1 MGESGMTA
9 RITRL
14 ALVLVAPLM
23 LVGCLLAPGKFTST
37 LIINADRTFTYSY
50 QGEVYAFDVND
61 AMKDMPSGGDDDT
74 KKTDGVSLQRIGFDK
89 GDQKSGKDD
98 KNRKNDAKDDAKTK
112 AETDAKNR
120 EMAAT
125 LSKEAGFRKVT
136 YVGDNKFVID
146 YQISGKLDHT
156 YLFPYNLDAGII
168 IPFVAVEIRA
178 NGTARVKAPG
188 FANDSKDSASGMA
201 GSDASKASAKLD
213 GTFILDTDA
222 EIVSQNNEDGVKVVN
237 GRKSVTWKATPLSTT
252 APMAVVRFA
261 AAK

>member
-1 MGESGMTA
+1 MTA
-9 RITRL
+9 RMTRL
-14 ALVLVAPLM
+14 ALVLLVPLM

-37 LIINADRTFTYSY
+37 LTINADRTFTYSY
-50 QGEVYAFDVND
+50 QGEVYAFDLNE
-61 AMKDMPSGGDDDT
+61 AMKDMPSGGDDT
-74 KKTDGVSLQRIGFDK
+74 KTTDGVSLQQIGFDK
-89 GDQKSGKDD
+89 SGQKSGKDD
-98 KNRKNDAKDDAKTK
+98 KNGKNDAKDDAK
-112 AETDAKNR
+112 AQAAADAKNR

-188 FANDSKDSASGMA
+188 FANDSKDSAGGMA

-237 GRKSVTWKATPLSTT
+237 GRKTVTWKATPLSST

-261 AAK
+261 GAAK

>member
-1 MGESGMTA
+1 MTA

-37 LIINADRTFTYSY
+37 LTINADRTFTYSY
-50 QGEVYAFDVND
+50 QGEVYAFDLND

-74 KKTDGVSLQRIGFDK
+74 KKTDGVSFQHAGFDK
-89 GDQKSGKDD
+89 DQTKDKD
-98 KNRKNDAKDDAKTK
+98 SAKDAAKAK
-112 AETDAKNR
+112 AEADAKNR

-125 LSKEAGFRKVT
+125 LSKEAGFRKVD
-136 YVGDNKFVID
+136 YVGDGKFLID

-188 FANDSKDSASGMA
+188 FANDSKDSASGMG

-237 GRKSVTWKATPLSTT
+237 GRKTVTWKATPLSNT

-261 AAK
+261 GAAK

>member
-1 MGESGMTA
+1 MTA
-9 RITRL
+9 RVTRL
-14 ALVLVAPLM
+14 ALVLLLPMV

-37 LIINADRTFTYSY
+37 LTINADRTFTYSY
-50 QGEVYAFDVND
+50 QGEVYAFDLD
-61 AMKDMPSGGDDDT
+61 QAMKDMPSGSDDDDGA
-74 KKTDGVSLQRIGFDK
+74 KKTDGASLKTAMFTGGFAQDK
-89 GDQKSGKDD
+89 DAGKD
-98 KNRKNDAKDDAKTK
+98 KPKDDPKAK
-112 AETDAKNR
+112 ADNDAKNR

-125 LSKEAGFRKVT
+125 LSKEAGFRKVD

-146 YQISGKLDHT
+146 YQISGKLDHS

-168 IPFVAVEIRA
+168 IPFVAVELRA

-188 FANDSKDSASGMA
+188 FANDSKDAAGGM

-222 EIVSQNNEDGVKVVN
+222 EIVSQNNEDGAKTVG
-237 GRKSVTWKATPLSTT
+237 GRKTVTWKATPLSNT

-261 AAK
+261 PGK

>member
-1 MGESGMTA
+1 MTA
-9 RITRL
+9 RVSRL
-14 ALVLVAPLM
+14 ALVLLAPLL

-37 LIINADRTFTYSY
+37 LTINADRTFTYSY
-50 QGEVYAFDVND
+50 QGEVYAFDVNQ
-61 AMKDMPSGGDDDT
+61 AMKDMPSGSDDDT
-74 KKTDGVSLQRIGFDK
+74 KKTDGVSLQNTGFLK
-89 GDQKSGKDD
+89 GDKKS
-98 KNRKNDAKDDAKTK
+98 KDDAKTD
-112 AETDAKNR
+112 AEAQAAADVKNR

-125 LSKEAGFRKVT
+125 LSKEAGFRKVE

-178 NGTARVKAPG
+178 NGTARLKAPG
-188 FANDSKDSASGMA
+188 FANDSKDSAGGM
-201 GSDASKASAKLD
+201 GPDASKASAKLD

-237 GRKSVTWKATPLSTT
+237 GRKTVTWKATPLSNT

-261 AAK
+261 GAK

>member
-1 MGESGMTA
+1 MTA
-9 RITRL
+9 RVTRL
-14 ALVLVAPLM
+14 ALALLAPLM
-23 LVGCLLAPGKFTST
+23 LLGCLLAPGKFTST
-37 LIINADRTFTYSY
+37 LTINADRTFTYSY
-50 QGEVYAFDVND
+50 QGEVYAFDLNE
-61 AMKDMPSGGDDDT
+61 AMKDMPSGGDDDNT
-74 KKTDGVSLQRIGFDK
+74 KKTDGVSLQKIGFDES
-89 GDQKSGKDD
+89 GQKSGKGE
-98 KNRKNDAKDDAKTK
+98 KNSKDDAKDNAK
-112 AETDAKNR
+112 AQAAADAKNR

-136 YVGDNKFVID
+136 YVGNNKFVID

-156 YLFPYNLDAGII
+156 FLFPYNLDAGII

-188 FANDSKDSASGMA
+188 FANDSKDSAGGMA

-237 GRKSVTWKATPLSTT
+237 GRKTVTWKATPLSNT

-261 AAK
+261 PAK

>member
-1 MGESGMTA
+1 MTA
-9 RITRL
+9 RVTRL
-14 ALVLVAPLM
+14 AMVLLMPLM

-37 LIINADRTFTYSY
+37 LTINADRTFTYAY
-50 QGEVYAFDVND
+50 QGEVYAFDLD
-61 AMKDMPSGGDDDT
+61 QAMKDMPSGNDDDT
-74 KKTDGVSLQRIGFDK
+74 KKTDGVSLQRAAFDQDK
-89 GDQKSGKDD
+89 GDKD
-98 KNRKNDAKDDAKTK
+98 KAKDDAKSK
-112 AETDAKNR
+112 ADADAKNR

-125 LSKEAGFRKVT
+125 LSKEAGFRKVE
-136 YVGDNKFVID
+136 YVGDNKFLID
-146 YQISGKLDHT
+146 YQISGKLDHA

-168 IPFVAVEIRA
+168 VPFVAVELRA

-188 FANDSKDSASGMA
+188 FANDSKDAAGGM

-237 GRKSVTWKATPLSTT
+237 GRKTVTWKATPLTST

-261 AAK
+261 PGK

>member
-1 MGESGMTA
+1 MTA
-9 RITRL
+9 RVSRL
-14 ALVLVAPLM
+14 ALVLLAPLL

-37 LIINADRTFTYSY
+37 LTINADRTFTYSY
-50 QGEVYAFDVND
+50 QGEVYAFDLNE
-61 AMKDMPSGGDDDT
+61 AMKDMPSGGDDDAT
-74 KKTDGVSLQRIGFDK
+74 KKTDGVSLQNIGLQK
-89 GDQKSGKDD
+89 GDKKGGKDS
-98 KNRKNDAKDDAKTK
+98 AKDDAK
-112 AETDAKNR
+112 AQAAADAKNR

-125 LSKEAGFRKVT
+125 LSKEAGFRKVD

-178 NGTARVKAPG
+178 NGTARLKAPG
-188 FANDSKDSASGMA
+188 FANDSKDSSGGM
-201 GSDASKASAKLD
+201 GPDASKASAKLD

-237 GRKSVTWKATPLSTT
+237 GRKTVTWKATPLSNT

-261 AAK
+261 GAAK

>member
-1 MGESGMTA
+1 MTA
-9 RITRL
+9 RVTRL
-14 ALVLVAPLM
+14 AMVLLAPLM

-37 LIINADRTFTYSY
+37 LTINADRTFTYSY
-50 QGEVYAFDVND
+50 QGEVYAFDLNE
-61 AMKDMPSGGDDDT
+61 AMKDMPSGDDDKT
-74 KKTDGVSLQRIGFDK
+74 KKTDGVSFQNIGFDK
-89 GDQKSGKDD
+89 DKDS
-98 KNRKNDAKDDAKTK
+98 AKDAAKAK
-112 AETDAKNR
+112 AEADAKNR
-120 EMAAT
+120 ELATT
-125 LSKEAGFRKVT
+125 LSKEAGFRKVE

-168 IPFVAVEIRA
+168 VPFVAVEIRA

-188 FANDSKDSASGMA
+188 FANDSKDAAGGM

-213 GTFILDTDA
+213 GTFTLDTDA

-237 GRKSVTWKATPLSTT
+237 GRKTVTWKATPLTNT

-261 AAK
+261 GAK

>member
-1 MGESGMTA
+1 MGEAEMTA

-14 ALVLVAPLM
+14 ALVLLAPLM

-37 LIINADRTFTYSY
+37 LTINADRTFTYSY
-50 QGEVYAFDVND
+50 QGEVYAFDLNE

-74 KKTDGVSLQRIGFDK
+74 KKTDGVSLQKIGFDK
-89 GDQKSGKDD
+89 SGQKSGKGE
-98 KNRKNDAKDDAKTK
+98 KNNKDDAKTQ
-112 AETDAKNR
+112 AAADAKNR

-188 FANDSKDSASGMA
+188 FANDSKYSAGGLR

-237 GRKSVTWKATPLSTT
+237 GRKTVTWKATPLSNT

-261 AAK
+261 PAK

>member
-1 MGESGMTA
+1 MTA
-9 RITRL
+9 RVTRL
-14 ALVLVAPLM
+14 ALVLLAPLM
-23 LVGCLLAPGKFTST
+23 LLGCLLAPGKFTST
-37 LIINADRTFTYSY
+37 LTINADRTFTYSY
-50 QGEVYAFDVND
+50 QGEVYAFDLND

-74 KKTDGVSLQRIGFDK
+74 KKTDGVSFQHVDFDK
-89 GDQKSGKDD
+89 DQTKDKD
-98 KNRKNDAKDDAKTK
+98 SAKDAAKAK
-112 AETDAKNR
+112 AEADAKNR

-188 FANDSKDSASGMA
+188 FANDSKDSAGGMA

-237 GRKSVTWKATPLSTT
+237 GRKTVTWKATPLSST

-261 AAK
+261 GAAK

>member
-1 MGESGMTA
+1 MTA
-9 RITRL
+9 RVSRL
-14 ALVLVAPLM
+14 ALVLLAPLL

-37 LIINADRTFTYSY
+37 LTINADRTFTYSY
-50 QGEVYAFDVND
+50 QGEVYAFDVNQ
-61 AMKDMPSGGDDDT
+61 AMKDMPSGTDDDT
-74 KKTDGVSLQRIGFDK
+74 KKTDGVSLQNTGFQK
-89 GDQKSGKDD
+89 GDKKS
-98 KNRKNDAKDDAKTK
+98 RKDDAKTD
-112 AETDAKNR
+112 AESQAAADVKNR
-120 EMAAT
+120 EMAVT
-125 LSKEAGFRKVT
+125 LSKEAGFRKVD

-178 NGTARVKAPG
+178 NGTARLKAPG
-188 FANDSKDSASGMA
+188 FANDSKDSSGGM
-201 GSDASKASAKLD
+201 GPDASKASAKLD

-237 GRKSVTWKATPLSTT
+237 GRKTVTWKATPLSNT

-261 AAK
+261 GAAK

>member
-1 MGESGMTA
+1 MTA
-9 RITRL
+9 RVSRL
-14 ALVLVAPLM
+14 ALVLLAPLL

-37 LIINADRTFTYSY
+37 LTINADRTFTYSY
-50 QGEVYAFDVND
+50 QGEVYAFDVNQ
-61 AMKDMPSGGDDDT
+61 AMKDMPSGTDDDT
-74 KKTDGVSLQRIGFDK
+74 KKTDGVSLQNTGFQK
-89 GDQKSGKDD
+89 GDKKS
-98 KNRKNDAKDDAKTK
+98 RKDDAKTD
-112 AETDAKNR
+112 AESQAAADVKNR
-120 EMAAT
+120 EMAVT
-125 LSKEAGFRKVT
+125 LSKEAGFRKVD

-178 NGTARVKAPG
+178 NGTARLKAPG
-188 FANDSKDSASGMA
+188 FANDSKDSAGGM
-201 GSDASKASAKLD
+201 GPDASKASAKLD

-237 GRKSVTWKATPLSTT
+237 GRKTVTWKATPLSNT

-261 AAK
+261 GAAK

>member
-1 MGESGMTA
+1 MTI
-9 RITRL
+9 RVMRL
-14 ALVLVAPLM
+14 ATILLGPLM
-23 LVGCLLAPGKFTST
+23 LIGCLLAPGKFTST
-37 LIINADRTFTYSY
+37 LTINADRTFTYTY
-50 QGEVYAFDVND
+50 QGEVYAFDLND
-61 AMKDMPSGGDDDT
+61 AMKDMPSGNDDDDDT
-74 KKTDGVSLQRIGFDK
+74 KKTDGASLKTAAFDAEQDK
-89 GDQKSGKDD
+89 GTD
-98 KNRKNDAKDDAKTK
+98 KKDDAKAK
-112 AETDAKNR
+112 ADNDAKNR

-125 LSKEAGFRKVT
+125 LSKEAGFRKVE

-168 IPFVAVEIRA
+168 IPFVAVELRA

-188 FANDSKDSASGMA
+188 FANDTKDAAGGM

-237 GRKSVTWKATPLSTT
+237 GRRTVTWKATPLSST

-261 AAK
+261 PGK

>member
-1 MGESGMTA
+1 MTA
-9 RITRL
+9 RVTRL
-14 ALVLVAPLM
+14 ALVLLAPLM

-37 LIINADRTFTYSY
+37 LTINADRTFTYSY
-50 QGEVYAFDVND
+50 QGEVYAFDVNQ
-61 AMKDMPSGGDDDT
+61 AMKDMPSGSDDDT
-74 KKTDGVSLQRIGFDK
+74 KKTDGVSLQNTGF
-89 GDQKSGKDD
+89 QKSD
-98 KNRKNDAKDDAKTK
+98 KKSKDDAKTD
-112 AETDAKNR
+112 AEAQAAADAKNR

-125 LSKEAGFRKVT
+125 LSKEAGFRKVD

-178 NGTARVKAPG
+178 NGTARLKAPG
-188 FANDSKDSASGMA
+188 FANDSKDSAGGM
-201 GSDASKASAKLD
+201 GPDASKASAKLD
-213 GTFILDTDA
+213 GTFVLDTDA

-237 GRKSVTWKATPLSTT
+237 GRKTVTWKATPLSNT

-261 AAK
+261 GAK

>member
-1 MGESGMTA
+1 MTA
-9 RITRL
+9 RMTRL
-14 ALVLVAPLM
+14 ALVLLAPLM

-37 LIINADRTFTYSY
+37 LSINADRTFTYSY
-50 QGEVYAFDVND
+50 QGEVYAFDLNE
-61 AMKDMPSGGDDDT
+61 AMKDMPSGGDEDT
-74 KKTDGVSLQRIGFDK
+74 KKTDGVSLQQIGFDK
-89 GDQKSGKDD
+89 SGQKSGKGD
-98 KNRKNDAKDDAKTK
+98 KNDAKDDAK
-112 AETDAKNR
+112 AQAAADAKNR

-168 IPFVAVEIRA
+168 IPFVAVEIRT
-178 NGTARVKAPG
+178 NGTARLKAPG
-188 FANDSKDSASGMA
+188 FANDSKGAAGGMTP
-201 GSDASKASAKLD
+201 DASKASAKLD
-213 GTFILDTDA
+213 GTFTLDTDA

-237 GRKSVTWKATPLSTT
+237 GRKTVTWKATPLSTT

-261 AAK
+261 GAAK

>member
-1 MGESGMTA
+1 MTA
-9 RITRL
+9 RMTRL
-14 ALVLVAPLM
+14 ALVLLVPLM

-37 LIINADRTFTYSY
+37 LTINADRTFTYSY
-50 QGEVYAFDVND
+50 QGEVYAFDLNE

-74 KKTDGVSLQRIGFDK
+74 KKTDGVSLQQIGFDK
-89 GDQKSGKDD
+89 SGQKGDKNGKSG
-98 KNRKNDAKDDAKTK
+98 AKDDAKSQ
-112 AETDAKNR
+112 AAADAKNR

-156 YLFPYNLDAGII
+156 YLFPYNIDAGII
-168 IPFVAVEIRA
+168 IPFVAVEVRA

-188 FANDSKDSASGMA
+188 FANDSKDSAGMP
-201 GSDASKASAKLD
+201 GSDTSKASAKLD

-222 EIVSQNNEDGVKVVN
+222 EIVSQNNEEGAKVAN
-237 GRKSVTWKATPLSTT
+237 GRKTVTWRATPLSTT

-261 AAK
+261 GAAK

>member
-1 MGESGMTA
+1 MTA

-37 LIINADRTFTYSY
+37 LTINADRTFTYSY
-50 QGEVYAFDVND
+50 QGEVYAFDLNE

-74 KKTDGVSLQRIGFDK
+74 KKTDGVSLQQIGFDK
-89 GDQKSGKDD
+89 SGKGDKNSKSG
-98 KNRKNDAKDDAKTK
+98 AKDDAK
-112 AETDAKNR
+112 AQAAADAKNR

-222 EIVSQNNEDGVKVVN
+222 EIVSQNNEDGVKVAN
-237 GRKSVTWKATPLSTT
+237 GRKSVTRKATPLSST

-261 AAK
+261 GAK

>member
-1 MGESGMTA
+1 MGEIGMTA
-9 RITRL
+9 RVTRL
-14 ALVLVAPLM
+14 ALVLLAPLM

-37 LIINADRTFTYSY
+37 LTINADRTFTYSY
-50 QGEVYAFDVND
+50 QGEVYAFDLNE

-74 KKTDGVSLQRIGFDK
+74 KTTDGVSLQKIGFDRNGQKNGK
-89 GDQKSGKDD
+89 GDKNSKDS
-98 KNRKNDAKDDAKTK
+98 AKDDAK
-112 AETDAKNR
+112 AQAAADAKNR

-136 YVGDNKFVID
+136 YVGDGKFVID

-188 FANDSKDSASGMA
+188 FANDSKDTSGMG

-222 EIVSQNNEDGVKVVN
+222 EIVSQNNEEGAKTAN
-237 GRKSVTWKATPLSTT
+237 GRKTVTWKATPLSTT

-261 AAK
+261 GVK

>member
-1 MGESGMTA
+1 MTA
-9 RITRL
+9 RVSRL
-14 ALVLVAPLM
+14 ALVLLAPLL

-37 LIINADRTFTYSY
+37 LTINADRTFTYSY
-50 QGEVYAFDVND
+50 QGEVYAFDLNE
-61 AMKDMPSGGDDDT
+61 AMKDMPSGGDDDAT
-74 KKTDGVSLQRIGFDK
+74 KKTDGVSLQNIGFQK
-89 GDQKSGKDD
+89 GEKKSGKG
-98 KNRKNDAKDDAKTK
+98 DAKDDAK
-112 AETDAKNR
+112 AQAAADAKNR

-125 LSKEAGFRKVT
+125 LSKEAGFRKVD

-178 NGTARVKAPG
+178 NGTARLKAPG
-188 FANDSKDSASGMA
+188 FANDSKDSSGGM
-201 GSDASKASAKLD
+201 GPDASKASAKLD

-237 GRKSVTWKATPLSTT
+237 GRKTVTWKATPLSNT

-261 AAK
+261 GAAK

>member
-1 MGESGMTA
+1 MTA
-9 RITRL
+9 RVTRL
-14 ALVLVAPLM
+14 ALVMLAPLM

-37 LIINADRTFTYSY
+37 LTINADRTFTYSY
-50 QGEVYAFDVND
+50 QGEVYAFDLNE

-74 KKTDGVSLQRIGFDK
+74 KKTDGVSLQQVCFDASGQKDDK
-89 GDQKSGKDD
+89 GDKSDNSD
-98 KNRKNDAKDDAKTK
+98 KSKDDAKTK

-120 EMAAT
+120 ELAAT
-125 LSKEAGFRKVT
+125 LSKEAGFRKVD

-168 IPFVAVEIRA
+168 IPFVAVELRA

-188 FANDSKDSASGMA
+188 FANDSKDAAGGM

-222 EIVSQNNEDGVKVVN
+222 EIVSQNNEDGAKTVN
-237 GRKSVTWKATPLSTT
+237 GRKTVTWKATPLSNT

-261 AAK
+261 PGK

>member
-1 MGESGMTA
+1 MTA
-9 RITRL
+9 RVTRL
-14 ALVLVAPLM
+14 AMVLLAPLM

-37 LIINADRTFTYSY
+37 MTINADRTFTYSY
-50 QGEVYAFDVND
+50 QGEVYAFDLNE
-61 AMKDMPSGGDDDT
+61 AMKDMPSGSDDDT
-74 KKTDGVSLQRIGFDK
+74 KKTDGVSLKTATFAKDE
-89 GDQKSGKDD
+89 DD
-98 KNRKNDAKDDAKTK
+98 KAKAKDDAKSK
-112 AETDAKNR
+112 ADNDAKNR

-125 LSKEAGFRKVT
+125 LSKEAGFRKVD

-146 YQISGKLDHT
+146 YQISGKLDHA

-188 FANDSKDSASGMA
+188 FANDTKDAAGGM

-222 EIVSQNNEDGVKVVN
+222 EIVSQNNEDGVKTVG
-237 GRKSVTWKATPLSTT
+237 GRKTVTWKATPLSNT

-261 AAK
+261 GAAK

>member
-1 MGESGMTA
+1 MTT
-9 RITRL
+9 RVMRL
-14 ALVLVAPLM
+14 AMIVLGPLM

-37 LIINADRTFTYSY
+37 LTINADRTFTYAY
-50 QGEVYAFDVND
+50 QGEVYAFDLNE
-61 AMKDMPSGGDDDT
+61 AMKDMPSGNDDDDDT
-74 KKTDGVSLQRIGFDK
+74 KKTDGASLKTTAFDADQDK
-89 GDQKSGKDD
+89 GTD
-98 KNRKNDAKDDAKTK
+98 KKDDAKAK
-112 AETDAKNR
+112 ADNDAKNR
-120 EMAAT
+120 EMATT
-125 LSKEAGFRKVT
+125 LSKEAGFRKVE
-136 YVGDNKFVID
+136 YVGDNKFLID

-168 IPFVAVEIRA
+168 IPFVAVELRA

-188 FANDSKDSASGMA
+188 FANDTKDAAGGM

-237 GRKSVTWKATPLSTT
+237 GRKTVTWKATPLTST

-261 AAK
+261 AGK